1 MPTTIVLFEDNQ
13 CDSLRPVGL
22 FRPLYDVRIA
32 SMSLIEMIR
41 GIDAPLQTFV
51 RGHFLTEGM
60 YNPAILSLQDNPILL
75 LNASV
80 EPDVRYL
87 DKIRSL
93 IDAGDPFVTTSGN
106 RVAAALVPP
115 DRKFPQGVSSDDIS
129 SRIIEMGLSL
139 ESEMFATI
147 DWPHEIVDAHI
158 RLFETNLSHLIA
170 TDGYTE
176 QQPGVFV
183 RENVRIHPTCILE
196 TGNGPV
202 VIGKDVTM
210 KPFTYIEGP
219 VSIGDGTR
227 IIEHSAIKDRTS
239 IGMGCKIGGELE
251 VSSVDSRSNKQH
263 HGFLGHSWVGGWVNL
278 GAGTTTSDL
287 KTTYGQVRMEYGN
300 RKVETGMQFLGS
312 IIGDYAKTAINTSLF
327 TGKLVGVCS
336 MVYGTVTKNVP
347 SFSNYAR
354 SFGQVTGFS
363 IEQVQLT
370 QARMFARRGIEQ
382 TPYDVEIL
390 KRVFD
395 LTRDERTM
403 TDEQIN
409 F

>member
-1 MPTTIVLFEDNQ
+1 MPTNIVLFEDNQ

-22 FRPLYDVRIA
+22 FRPLFEVRIA
-32 SMSLIEMIR
+32 SMSLLEIVR
-41 GIDAPLQTFV
+41 NIDAPLHTFI
-51 RGHFLTEGM
+51 REHFLSEGS
-60 YNPAILSLQDNPILL
+60 YNPDLSTLQDEPLFM

-80 EPDVRYL
+80 EPDVNYIE
-87 DKIRSL
+87 KIRGL
-93 IDAGDPFVTTSGN
+93 IKAGDPFVTTSGN
-106 RVAAALVPP
+106 RVAAALIPP
-115 DRKFPQGVSSDDIS
+115 GRKFPRGVTSDDIS
-129 SRIIEMGLSL
+129 TRIIEMGLPL
-139 ESEMFATI
+139 EREMFATI
-147 DWPHEIVDAHI
+147 DWPHTIVDSHI
-158 RLFETNLSHLIA
+158 RLFDGNLDHLIA

-176 QQPGVFV
+176 QSPGVFV
-183 RENVRIHPTCILE
+183 RDNVTFHPTCVID
-196 TGNGPV
+196 TGRGPV
-202 VIGKDVTM
+202 VIGQNVTIM
-210 KPFTYIEGP
+210 PFTYLEGP
-219 VSIGDGTR
+219 VSIGDDTR
-227 IIEHSAIKDRTS
+227 IIEHSAIKDQTS
-239 IGMGCKIGGELE
+239 IGMGCKIGGEVE
-251 VSSVDSRSNKQH
+251 ASSIEPRSNKQH
-263 HGFLGHSWVGGWVNL
+263 HGFLGHSWVGRWVNL

-300 RKVETGMQFLGS
+300 HKVATGMQFLGS
-312 IIGDYAKTAINTSLF
+312 VIGDFAKSAINTSLF

-370 QARMFARRGIEQ
+370 QARMYARRGIEQ
-382 TPYDVEIL
+382 TPHDAEL
-390 KRVFD
+390 LRRVFD